1 MAEKSR
7 PLLPSVLDRL
17 IDLDPTLTRE
27 PQAARHQVLRE
38 VKQSLRRDLEH
49 LLNTRARNLVW
60 DEERL
65 VELKES
71 LADYGLPDFSWASLG
86 SDSDRKKFCGRI
98 REIIERHEPRLANV
112 EVLPVTAGETLDRS
126 FAFRIVAE
134 LDVDPAPEPVQFDS
148 HLKPATHTFE
158 VGGAA

>member
-1 MAEKSR
+1 MSEKTR

-17 IDLDPTLTRE
+17 IDQDPTNTRE

-60 DEERL
+60 DETRL
-65 VELKES
+65 EELQKS

-86 SDSDRKKFCGRI
+86 SETDRQKFCNRI
-98 REIIERHEPRLANV
+98 RDIINRHEPRLVN
-112 EVLPVTAGETLDRS
+112 
-126 FAFRIVAE
+126 
-134 LDVDPAPEPVQFDS
+134 
-148 HLKPATHTFE
+148 
-158 VGGAA
+158 

>member
-1 MAEKSR
+1 
-7 PLLPSVLDRL
+7 VN
-17 IDLDPTLTRE
+17 
-27 PQAARHQVLRE
+27 
-38 VKQSLRRDLEH
+38 QSLRRDLEH

-60 DEERL
+60 DEARME
-65 VELKES
+65 ELQKS

-86 SDSDRKKFCGRI
+86 SESDRQKFCNRI
-98 REIIERHEPRLANV
+98 KEIIGRHEPRLVNV
-112 EVLPVTAGETLDRS
+112 EVRPVTEGETIDRS